1 MKLLRGKQERLKRP
15 FNQAIG
21 KWGEHEAARFLKRQ
35 GYKILKKNY
44 RALGGEIDLIV
55 SKGDVLVFV
64 EVKSQDGK
72 GAIRPEQRVGVLK
85 KRQIVKIANYYI
97 SKSKN
102 TYSETR
108 LDVISV
114 YRLES
119 GPEIHHFEGAFGAD
133 Y

>member
-1 MKLLRGKQERLKRP
+1 MRLFSKRHSTLSGP

-21 KWGEHEAARFLKRQ
+21 KWGEDAAVQYLKKR
-35 GYKILKKNY
+35 GYKVLKQNY

-55 SKGDVLVFV
+55 SKDDVLVFV

-72 GAIRPEQRVGVLK
+72 GPIGPEQRVGILK
-85 KRQIVKIANYYI
+85 QRQIAKIANYYL

-102 TYSETR
+102 TYAEIR

-114 YRLES
+114 YRLEA
-119 GPEIHHFEGAFGAD
+119 GPEIHHYEGAFGAD